1 MQSLQRALALG
12 AAALLALSPLAGCA
26 AYTYQHAPE
35 PARRMKAAETVAVRP
50 APPEFKRL
58 RSDAQTA
65 QVRGEAEETK
75 DNLAA
80 QGHYSCCIKPAC
92 NECLLRRGEC
102 HCHDLVMKDSPCG
115 ECTQAW
121 IDGRG
126 AVDGVKPIDL
136 LKRKE
141 QAAPGTKETPTEP
154 PPQ

>member
-1 MQSLQRALALG
+1 MQRTQSALAFL

-26 AYTYQHAPE
+26 AYNYQHAPA
-35 PARRMKAAETVAVRP
+35 PARKAQAAPVPVKP
-50 APPEFKRL
+50 APPEFKKL

-102 HCHDLVMKDSPCG
+102 HCRDMVMKDSPCG

-126 AVDGVKPIDL
+126 AVDGVNPIDL

-141 QAAPGTKETPTEP
+141 AAVEGEKSSKP
-154 PPQ
+154 PVP

>member
-1 MQSLQRALALG
+1 MPRLKRTLALS

-26 AYTYQHAPE
+26 AYRYQHAPA
-35 PARRMKAAETVAVRP
+35 PARKMQAAEAVPVRP

-65 QVRGEAEETK
+65 QVRGEVEETK

-92 NECLLRRGEC
+92 NECLIRRGEC

-126 AVDGVKPIDL
+126 AVDGVNPIDL

-141 QAAPGTKETPTEP
+141 QAAVEQKGKQPEP
-154 PPQ
+154 PQ

>member
-26 AYTYQHAPE
+26 AYTYQHAAE
-35 PARRMKAAETVAVRP
+35 PAHRTQAAAAVAVRP

-102 HCHDLVMKDSPCG
+102 HCRDLVMKDSPCG

-126 AVDGVKPIDL
+126 TVDGVKPIDL

-141 QAAPGTKETPTEP
+141 QAVMEGEKSSKP
-154 PPQ
+154 PVP

>member
-1 MQSLQRALALG
+1 MQRLKRALALS

-26 AYTYQHAPE
+26 AYRYQHAPE
-35 PARRMKAAETVAVRP
+35 PARKAQAAQEVPVKP
-50 APPEFKRL
+50 AAPEFKRL
-58 RSDAQTA
+58 RSDAQAA

-102 HCHDLVMKDSPCG
+102 HCRDMVMKDSPCG

-126 AVDGVKPIDL
+126 AVDGVNPIDL

-141 QAAPGTKETPTEP
+141 VAAEQEKASK
-154 PPQ
+154 PPQP